1 LVAVATAKIDGIFF
15 TLGVLFGIFGFGETV
30 QYFQTFFNSSY
41 MGRFTLP
48 DFLGLP
54 TGWVVLLVVLMAL
67 FMFWGGEQLER
78 IVGKKDLS
86 KAPKVRYAGAAAL
99 VVLAA
104 ASIFIGQP
112 TPEDKWAMVAPE
124 MEPLLEERTYQIH
137 PGELLGLIHDH
148 KIKLF
153 MLDVRDEADFNIF
166 HIVDAY
172 NTPLDTLP
180 DLIPDFLL
188 EPYNTVF
195 VVMSNHED
203 LATEA
208 WKLMVAESVPNV
220 YILEGG
226 LNYWLDVFTLP
237 GEERVELELHTG
249 EDIMHHEF
257 ESAIG
262 EQFSAAD
269 PDPEL
274 FELEYT
280 PKVKLEIKTGPL
292 GSGCG

>member
-1 LVAVATAKIDGIFF
+1 MATAKIDGIFF

-30 QYFQTFFNSSY
+30 QYFQNFFNSSY

-48 DFLGLP
+48 EFLGLP

-67 FMFWGGEQLER
+67 FMFWGAEQLER

-86 KAPKVRYAGAAAL
+86 KAPKMRYVGAAAL
-99 VVLAA
+99 ILLAV

-112 TPEDKWAMVAPE
+112 TTEDKWAMIAPE
-124 MEPLLEERTYQIH
+124 KETLLEERAYQIH
-137 PGELLGLIHDH
+137 PGELLSLMHNN
-148 KIKLF
+148 KIKVY
-153 MLDVRDEADFNIF
+153 MLDVRDEADYNLF

-172 NTPLDTLP
+172 NTPLETLP
-180 DLIPDFLL
+180 ALIPNFLL
-188 EPYNTVF
+188 EPNNTVF

-208 WKLMVAESVPNV
+208 WKVLVAESVPNV

-226 LNYWLDVFTLP
+226 LNYWLDTFTLP
-237 GEERVELELHTG
+237 GEERVELIPHTG
-249 EDIMHHEF
+249 EDLMHHEF
-257 ESAIG
+257 EWAIG
-262 EQFSAAD
+262 EKYSAAD

-274 FELEYT
+274 FELEYI

>member
-1 LVAVATAKIDGIFF
+1 MATAKIDGIFF

-30 QYFQTFFNSSY
+30 EYFQSFFHSSY

-48 DFLGLP
+48 EFLGLS

-67 FMFWGGEQLER
+67 FMFWGAEQLER

-86 KAPKVRYAGAAAL
+86 KAPKIRYFGAAAL
-99 VVLAA
+99 VLLAV

-112 TPEDKWAMVAPE
+112 TTEDKWAMLAPE
-124 MEPLLEERTYQIH
+124 KEPILQERSVQIH
-137 PGELLGLIHDH
+137 PGELLSLMHDD
-148 KIKLF
+148 KIKVY
-153 MLDVRDEADFNIF
+153 MLDVRDEADFNLF

-172 NTPLDTLP
+172 NTPIDTLP
-180 DLIPDFLL
+180 GLIPDFLL

-208 WKLMVAESVPNV
+208 WKTLVAESVPNV

-237 GEERVELELHTG
+237 GEERVELVLHTG
-249 EDIMHHEF
+249 EDDLHHEF

-262 EQFSAAD
+262 GQHSTAD
-269 PDPEL
+269 PDPER
-274 FELEYT
+274 FEVEYI
-280 PKVKLEIKTGPL
+280 PKVKLEIKRGPL

>member
-1 LVAVATAKIDGIFF
+1 VATAKIDGIFF
-15 TLGVLFGIFGFGETV
+15 VLGVIFGIFGFGETV
-30 QYFQTFFNSSY
+30 EYFNSFFHSSY

-48 DFLGLP
+48 EFFGLD

-67 FMFWGGEQLER
+67 FMFWGAEQLER

-86 KAPKVRYAGAAAL
+86 KAPKERYVGAAVL
-99 VVLAA
+99 VVLAVGA
-104 ASIFIGQP
+104 ILIGQP
-112 TPEDKWAMVAPE
+112 TTEDKWAMLAPE
-124 MEPLLEERTYQIH
+124 MEARLEERAVQIH
-137 PGELLGLIHDH
+137 PGELLTLIHDD
-148 KIKLF
+148 KIKVQ

-166 HIVDAY
+166 HITDAY
-172 NTPLDTLP
+172 NTPIDTLP

-188 EPYNTVF
+188 EPQNTVF

-208 WKLMVAESVPNV
+208 WKTLVAESVPNV

-226 LNYWLDVFTLP
+226 LNYWLDTFTLAV
-237 GEERVELELHTG
+237 EEQFELVLHTG
-249 EDIMHHEF
+249 EDDLHHVF
-257 ESAIG
+257 DAAIG
-262 EQFSAAD
+262 DRHSAAD
-269 PDPEL
+269 PDPHD

-280 PKVKLEIKTGPL
+280 PKVKLEIKRGPL